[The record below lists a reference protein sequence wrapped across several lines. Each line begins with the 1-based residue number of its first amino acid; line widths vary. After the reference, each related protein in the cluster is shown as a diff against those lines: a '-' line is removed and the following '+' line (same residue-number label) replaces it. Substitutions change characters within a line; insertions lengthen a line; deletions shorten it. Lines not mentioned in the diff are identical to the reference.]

1 MVRAVMKGGPLDS
14 GGIRSAAGT
23 EEDPMTTT
31 WMKRMKAD
39 LEAGSYSPR
48 TRDAYMSG
56 ARRFVDRFRRA
67 PAQLGQRE
75 IREYFEVARKK
86 EGRSPSWL
94 KLQMAGVRFLF
105 GVTLARPE
113 EVAWLRWPR
122 VTAPL
127 PVILSGQ
134 EILALLTAISSPLY
148 RAVAMA
154 MYGAG
159 LRITEACRLE
169 VGDIDSRRGVIH
181 VRGKGGRPRYVML
194 SDTLLGALRGYW
206 AANRPPKPY
215 LFPGPDPRK
224 PIEARSAR
232 EAIRSAVMTSG
243 ITKKV
248 TPHVLRHSFATHL
261 HELGADVRTIQALL
275 GHASLRTT
283 MRYIGVSRATVAR
296 TKSPLDVLG
305 TARGAV
311 LR

>member
-1 MVRAVMKGGPLDS
+1 
-14 GGIRSAAGT
+14 
-23 EEDPMTTT
+23 MTN
-31 WMKRMKAD
+31 WQKRMKAD

-48 TRDAYMSG
+48 TREHYLAS
-56 ARRFVDRFRRA
+56 ARRFVERQHRA
-67 PAQLGQRE
+67 PEQLGQPE
-75 IREYFEVARKK
+75 IRAYFEAARKREK
-86 EGRSPSWL
+86 RSASWL
-94 KLQMAGVRFLF
+94 KLHMAGVRFLF
-105 GVTLARPE
+105 AVTLARPE

-122 VTAPL
+122 VPAPL
-127 PVILSGQ
+127 PVVLSGQ
-134 EILALLTAISSPLY
+134 EMLALLSAISSPLY
-148 RAVAMA
+148 RATAMT

-194 SDTLLGALRGYW
+194 SDTLLRALRGYW
-206 AANRPPKPY
+206 AANRPPRPY

-224 PIEARSAR
+224 PIDARSVR
-232 EAIRSAVMTSG
+232 EAIRTAVITAG
-243 ITKKV
+243 LTKKV

-261 HELGADVRTIQALL
+261 HELGTDIRTIQALL

-296 TKSPLDVLG
+296 TESPLDVLG